1 MGFSIEQFK
10 GRFKNDFAKSAL
22 FEVFFSTFP
31 DLRFQAVSAVLPGS
45 SIGTDVFSNGP
56 FRPVE
61 RPVTRGYTSSPF
73 TFLLDN
79 EGRCLSA
86 LNVMIDSVVD
96 PSGFV
101 GYPGEYQSGCTVT
114 QYTQSGGPVVKY
126 TLNECYVQSIG
137 DVQLDWSNGD
147 QVATVTCAMSYR
159 SYSMSAFGGGASNTV
174 RPIYRTG
181 EVDFVNNPIPIEDA
195 GVSIQEDKQ
204 FNGTGPQEN

>member
-22 FEVFFSTFP
+22 FEVFFSTYP

-61 RPVTRGYTSSPF
+61 RPVTRGYTASPF

-79 EGRCLSA
+79 EGRCLST
-86 LNVMIDSVVD
+86 LNSMIDSVVD
-96 PSGFV
+96 PNGFV
-101 GYPGEYQSGCTVT
+101 GYPGQYTSGCTVT
-114 QYTQSGGPVVKY
+114 QYTQSGRPVVKY
-126 TLNECYVQSIG
+126 SLNECYVSSIG

-147 QVATVTCAMSYR
+147 QVATVTCAMAYR
-159 SYSMSAFGGGASNTV
+159 SYSMSAFGAGADNTI
-174 RPIYRTG
+174 RPIYTTG
-181 EVDFVNNPIPIEDA
+181 ESDFVEANIPIEDA
-195 GVSIQEDKQ
+195 GVSIQDDTP
-204 FNGTGPQEN
+204 FTGAGPQEN

>member
-22 FEVFFSTFP
+22 FEVFFGSYP

-56 FRPVE
+56 YRPVE

-86 LNVMIDSVVD
+86 LNAMIDAAVD
-96 PSGFV
+96 PNGFV
-101 GYPGEYQSGCTVT
+101 GYPGSYTSGCTIT
-114 QYTQSGGPVVKY
+114 QYSQSGSPVVSY
-126 TLNECYVQSIG
+126 SLNECYVQSIG

-147 QVATVTCAMSYR
+147 QVATVTCAMAYR
-159 SYSMSAFGGGASNTV
+159 SYSLSAYGGGARNATS
-174 RPIYRTG
+174 PIYRTG
-181 EVDFVNNPIPIEDA
+181 ESDFVQQPIPIQDEGPVIVDN
-195 GVSIQEDKQ
+195 DT
-204 FNGTGPQEN
+204 FRPPGPQD

>member
-22 FEVFFSTFP
+22 FEVFFSTYP

-61 RPVTRGYTSSPF
+61 RPVTRGYTASPF

-79 EGRCLSA
+79 EGRCLST
-86 LNVMIDSVVD
+86 LNSMIDSVVD
-96 PSGFV
+96 PNGFV
-101 GYPGEYQSGCTVT
+101 GYPGQYTSGCTVT
-114 QYTQSGGPVVKY
+114 QYTQSGRPVVKY
-126 TLNECYVQSIG
+126 SLNECYVSSIG

-147 QVATVTCAMSYR
+147 QVATVTCAMAYR
-159 SYSMSAFGGGASNTV
+159 SYSMSAFGAGADNTV
-174 RPIYRTG
+174 RPIYTTG
-181 EVDFVNNPIPIEDA
+181 ESDFVEANIPIQDA
-195 GVSIQEDKQ
+195 GVSIQDDTP
-204 FNGTGPQEN
+204 FTGAGPQEN